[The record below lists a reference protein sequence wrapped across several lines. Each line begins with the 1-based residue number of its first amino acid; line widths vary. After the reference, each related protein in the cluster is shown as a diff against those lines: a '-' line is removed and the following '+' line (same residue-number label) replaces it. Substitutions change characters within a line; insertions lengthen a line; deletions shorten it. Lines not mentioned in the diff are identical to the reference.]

1 MRRYETIVILDPDL
15 NEEGRQP
22 ILDKVQ
28 GLIDQFSG
36 ALIEFDP
43 WGSRQL
49 AYAIKKK
56 TRGYYV
62 RYDYCGEGVLVDEIE
77 RYFKIT
83 DPALKYMTI
92 VLDKDADPD
101 RIKQQMAEAKAKAAQ
116 AFPSAPVNADEG
128 ETEDDDEMGEDD
140 QDTEIDEEEV

>member
-1 MRRYETIVILDPDL
+1 MRRYETVVILDPDL
-15 NEEGRQP
+15 TEDGRQP

-28 GLIDQFSG
+28 GLIEQFKG
-36 ALIEFDP
+36 VLLEFDP

-62 RYDYCGEGVLVDEIE
+62 RHDYCGDGALVDEIE

-83 DPALKYMTI
+83 DAVLKYMTI
-92 VLDKDADPD
+92 VLDKDADPV
-101 RIKQQMAEAKAKAAQ
+101 RIKEQMAEAEAKAAAQ
-116 AFPSAPVNADEG
+116 IAPSAAPVDGAEAVEDEVMDK
-128 ETEDDDEMGEDD
+128 EEP
-140 QDTEIDEEEV
+140 DTEIDEEV